1 MKEPKFNSSFDV
13 DDIHKLRE
21 YNSKRREYMTQEE
34 RLAETK
40 EAADKMEKE
49 INEIRKKR
57 KVSEK

>member
-34 RLAETK
+34 MLLK
-40 EAADKMEKE
+40 Q
-49 INEIRKKR
+49 KKSAM
-57 KVSEK
+57 KFQPFSII